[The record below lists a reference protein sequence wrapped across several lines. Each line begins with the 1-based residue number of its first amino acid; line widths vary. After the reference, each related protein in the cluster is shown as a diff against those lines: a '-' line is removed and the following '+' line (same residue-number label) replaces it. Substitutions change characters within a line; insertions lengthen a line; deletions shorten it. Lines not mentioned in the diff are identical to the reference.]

1 MVSKIYPRSP
11 YAKLGGYV
19 HLPRLI
25 DKARLHRQG
34 LLQGYNY
41 KTFGFDRHLLA
52 FLGLDGDE
60 FEAAVHN
67 LSSDD
72 QVLAWLR
79 TRGVN
84 HTPSEIEAWN
94 QAMIAKAPDS
104 PEKRERFS
112 QLLRQVGGSE
122 NSGVRTYFELIDFE
136 ERRMEFEARRAQA
149 LEP

>member
-1 MVSKIYPRSP
+1 MTSKIYPRSP
-11 YAKLGGYV
+11 YEKLGGYV

-34 LLQGYNY
+34 LLLGYNY

-52 FLGLDGDE
+52 FLGIDGDE
-60 FEAAVHN
+60 FEAAVNN

-79 TRGVN
+79 AKGVN

-94 QAMIAKAPDS
+94 QAMIAKEPDT

-112 QLLRQVGGSE
+112 RLLRQVGGSE

-136 ERRMEFEARRAQA
+136 ERRMEFEARRARGA
-149 LEP
+149 